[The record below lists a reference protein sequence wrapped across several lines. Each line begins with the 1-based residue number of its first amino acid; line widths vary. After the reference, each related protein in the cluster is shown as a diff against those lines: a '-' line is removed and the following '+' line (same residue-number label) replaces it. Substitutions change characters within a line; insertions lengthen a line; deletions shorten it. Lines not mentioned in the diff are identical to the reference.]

1 MASVEQ
7 DSVSMLLRQMVVNGS
22 AAQCVTAGFTPIVRV
37 WKKTVGVL
45 LALLVKM
52 SLLRHN

>member
-1 MASVEQ
+1 VASVEQ